1 MVYLNF
7 KDLASCGPDNLATL
21 HSSSRIQIQ
30 SEKEIKKRANRLLPA
45 DEMSSNINFE
55 LNIKLPTRERGRERE
70 RDCINDDNN
79 IFNAEL
85 EFIFFKVFWS

>member
-1 MVYLNF
+1 MIWPF
-7 KDLASCGPDNLATL
+7 EDLATL
-21 HSSSRIQIQ
+21 HSSSRIRIQ

-55 LNIKLPTRERGRERE
+55 LNIKLPSRERE
-70 RDCINDDNN
+70 RVHNDDNN